1 MRQTER
7 HGGAARPTHRKAVDL
22 TLKSS
27 FFIIFF
33 HHLVLRFYS
42 KCVFPSYFGI
52 DCSTPPRKEISASLR
67 KMLLPS
73 SSSSSPPL
81 LQLLCRLETSPLSSS
96 SAYRL
101 PMKTG
106 DALETPR
113 GGERCQVSVFRFGAT
128 YRAKKEGV
136 HVQGE
141 SRPELS
147 RESSAARAKGGK
159 RIRSIRYRLFEGALA
174 LSRAMDRVSSTI
186 LVDRVRMDRVV
197 INC

>member
-1 MRQTER
+1 M
-7 HGGAARPTHRKAVDL
+7 

-52 DCSTPPRKEISASLR
+52 DCSTSPWKGISASQR
-67 KMLLPS
+67 KMLLPSSS

-159 RIRSIRYRLFEGALA
+159 RIRSIRYRLFEGAVA